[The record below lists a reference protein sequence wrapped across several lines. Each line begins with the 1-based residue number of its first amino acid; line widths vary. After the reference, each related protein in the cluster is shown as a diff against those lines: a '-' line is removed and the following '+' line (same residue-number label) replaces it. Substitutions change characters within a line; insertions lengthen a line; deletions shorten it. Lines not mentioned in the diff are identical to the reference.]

1 MDTFVAR
8 QPIFTQ
14 KEEVHAYELL
24 FRSSLENSFGDVD
37 GDQASAKVLV
47 DGVLGL
53 GMSTLTGGKA
63 AFINFTRDLLLKDMA
78 FLFPKEQVVIEL
90 LEDVEPDD
98 SVFEACVRLK
108 LQGYCLA
115 LDDFIFD
122 PKYDALI
129 SLADIIKVDFLLSGP
144 EERRRLPG
152 LIKNKKIQFL
162 AEKVES
168 REEFEEALELGYT
181 YFQGYFF
188 SKPVVLSHKQIPSFK
203 FSYLQLLQAVRV
215 PNLDFSEIENI
226 VKGDPALTSKLL
238 RYINTAG
245 RGLVTYI
252 DSIKHSLTLLGR
264 ENLRRLFC
272 LVVLSTVMED
282 RAQELLVQSLI
293 RASVC
298 ESLAGH
304 WDGRPQ
310 VRLFS
315 DGHVLQSGC
324 RTRTSYGRG
333 RHPRS
338 PTRGSPSCIAERR
351 WTPPSPAGSR
361 SLLRARRMGDF
372 FLARKRVGR
381 LGITVPRHVP
391 LIDQMGRGN
400 CSLLARSIVRI

>member
-304 WDGRPQ
+304 IG
-310 VRLFS
+310 
-315 DGHVLQSGC
+315 
-324 RTRTSYGRG
+324 
-333 RHPRS
+333 
-338 PTRGSPSCIAERR
+338 
-351 WTPPSPAGSR
+351 
-361 SLLRARRMGDF
+361 MGDRKFDF
-372 FLARKRVGR
+372 FLMGMFSSLDAV
-381 LGITVPRHVP
+381 LGLPMDEAVTHVP
-391 LIDQMGRGN
+391 LPEEAQAALLNEGGPLQAPLEVVLSYERAEWETFSSLASELGVSESLFPGMFLSSTKWAEEIVPSSHGR
-400 CSLLARSIVRI
+400 S

>member
-14 KEEVHAYELL
+14 KEDVHAYELL

-37 GDQASAKVLV
+37 GDQASASVLV

-78 FLFPKEQVVIEL
+78 FLFPKEQIVIEI
-90 LEDVEPDD
+90 LEDVEPDE

-108 LQGYCLA
+108 LQGYRLA

-122 PKYDALI
+122 SKYEALV

-144 EERRRLPG
+144 EERRKLPG
-152 LIKNKKIQFL
+152 LIKNKEIQFL
-162 AEKVES
+162 AEKVET
-168 REEFEEALELGYT
+168 REEFDEALGLGYT

-203 FSYLQLLQAVRV
+203 FAYLELLQAVRV
-215 PNLDFSEIENI
+215 PHLDFAEIEGI

-245 RGLVTYI
+245 RELVSYI
-252 DSIKHSLTLLGR
+252 DSIKHGLTLLGQ

-298 ESLAGH
+298 ESLAGQIGME
-304 WDGRPQ
+304 DRK
-310 VRLFS
+310 F
-315 DGHVLQSGC
+315 
-324 RTRTSYGRG
+324 
-333 RHPRS
+333 
-338 PTRGSPSCIAERR
+338 
-351 WTPPSPAGSR
+351 
-361 SLLRARRMGDF
+361 DF
-372 FLARKRVGR
+372 FLMGMFSCLDAV
-381 LGITVPRHVP
+381 LGLPMDEAVTHVP
-391 LIDQMGRGN
+391 LPEEAQTALLNEGGPLQAPFQAVLAYERAQWETFS
-400 CSLLARSIVRI
+400 SLAGELGVSESLFPGLFLSSTKWAAEVVPS